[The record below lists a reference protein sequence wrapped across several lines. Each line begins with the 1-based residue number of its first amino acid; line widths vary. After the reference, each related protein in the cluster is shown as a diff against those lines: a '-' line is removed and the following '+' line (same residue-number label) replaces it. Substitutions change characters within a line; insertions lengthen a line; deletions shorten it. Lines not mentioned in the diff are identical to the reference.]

1 MPLPDRFHRSEL
13 IYASITSPPQPN
25 NSFAFACGFKMWDIV
40 ITLIKILLLVGG
52 LMTAAAYLVLLERWM
67 AAWVQDRR
75 GPNRVGIPLTKIKMF
90 GLGQPLADG
99 LKFIFK
105 EEFTPSH
112 VDKSLFRL
120 APIVI
125 MTAAIAIFAAIPF
138 GSVLPPLGIPGVPDP
153 IPLLV
158 APGLDVGMVYIFA
171 LSSIAVYGVILGGWA
186 SNNKYS
192 FLGALRSS
200 AQLISYEI
208 PLGLGLLGVVLFSG
222 TLRLDAIIGQQAQT
236 GVWNVFLQPLGFFVF
251 VIAATA
257 EAARLPFDLPEAE
270 QELIG
275 GYHTEYSGMKLLLY
289 LIAEFLHMITAS
301 FLIVILFLGGWHFW
315 GLTGAG
321 NDVTWTT
328 AILRIVVLAAKIFAV
343 ILAFMIVRWSWP
355 RFRFD
360 QLMSLAWKVMVPL
373 GLVNLVLTAVLV
385 EYRDAIAKSVEG
397 NPIWI
402 TMIVSWGVTLAAWVG
417 AGILAPLSTDNRP
430 QPTALPFDAETE
442 LR

>member
-1 MPLPDRFHRSEL
+1 MSAE
-13 IYASITSPPQPN
+13 IIA
-25 NSFAFACGFKMWDIV
+25 A
-40 ITLIKILLLVGG
+40 LIKIVILVGG
-52 LMTAAAYLVLLERWM
+52 LLTAAAYLVLLERWI

-75 GPNRVGIPLTKIKMF
+75 GPNRVGIPLTNIRMF

-105 EEFTPSH
+105 EEFTPGH
-112 VDKSLFRL
+112 VDKGIYRL

-125 MTAAIAIFAAIPF
+125 LTAAIAIFAAIPF
-138 GSVLPPLGIPGVPDP
+138 GSVIPPVAGFTEP

-158 APGLDVGMVYIFA
+158 VPELDVGIVYVFA

-208 PLGLGLLGVVLFSG
+208 PLGLGLLGVVLLAG
-222 TLRLDAIIGQQAQT
+222 TLRLDKIIEEQAST
-236 GVWNVFLQPLGFFVF
+236 GIWNVFLQPLGFFVF
-251 VIAATA
+251 AVAATA

-275 GYHTEYSGMKLLLY
+275 GYHTEYSGMKLLLF

-315 GLTGAG
+315 GLTGG
-321 NDVTWTT
+321 SEMSWLT
-328 AILRIVVLAAKIFAV
+328 AILRIVVLAVKIMAV
-343 ILAFMIVRWSWP
+343 IVTFMIVRWSWP

-373 GLVNLVLTAVLV
+373 GLVNLVVTAILV
-385 EYRDAIAKSVEG
+385 EYRKSSATAGGSESFVI
-397 NPIWI
+397 PIVI
-402 TMIVSWGVTLAAWVG
+402 SWGMTLVAWVV
-417 AGILAPLSTDNRP
+417 AGLLAPLASDNTPRR
-430 QPTALPFDAETE
+430 AAAPFDAESE
-442 LR
+442 LT